1 MDWRPEDLTAEQ
13 RQEMA
18 DHYKKHMLYGFL
30 WAAGGTAVTV
40 VSINSGQGGIIAWG
54 AIIFG
59 IYDFFKGLNGYMTY
73 K

>member
-1 MDWRPEDLTAEQ
+1 MV
-13 RQEMA
+13 

-40 VSINSGQGGIIAWG
+40 ISISNGRGGIIAWG

-59 IYDFFKGLNGYMTY
+59 IYDFFKGLNGYMTF